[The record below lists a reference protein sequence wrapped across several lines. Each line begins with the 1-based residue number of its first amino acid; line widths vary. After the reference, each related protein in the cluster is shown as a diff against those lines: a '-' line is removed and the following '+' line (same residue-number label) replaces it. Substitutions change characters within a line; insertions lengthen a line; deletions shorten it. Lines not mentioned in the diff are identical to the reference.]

1 MRRQIRRNVF
11 ETNSSSMHSLTIKK
25 GKTNSSNLYIGN
37 DNKVEI
43 DFGEFGWE
51 ICNYSNQYSKLQY
64 ILTMCA
70 CTEGH
75 SCITPE
81 EFYETDGFKSISNA
95 IASHCNCDGIR
106 IKDGCLRTKHENYYS
121 NEDYLDFDGYI
132 DHQSCEDYSS
142 VADFLEQN
150 NISSVEEFVFNDG
163 IIVHTDNDNH

>member
-1 MRRQIRRNVF
+1 MKRQIRRSVF
-11 ETNSSSMHSLTIKK
+11 ETNSSSMHSLTIRN
-25 GKTNSSNLYIGN
+25 GHTNKSDLRVGD

-51 ICNYSNQYSKLQY
+51 ICDYSDQYTKLQY

-70 CTEGH
+70 CTEGS

-81 EFYETDGFKSISNA
+81 KFYETDGFKSISNA
-95 IASHCNCDGIR
+95 IARHCDCDGIR
-106 IKDGCLRTKHENYYS
+106 IKDDCLRTGHWDYS

-142 VADFLEQN
+142 VSDYLEQH
-150 NISSVEEFVFNDG
+150 NISSVEAFIFNDG